1 MVQPSWEWVLMGV
14 VSTALNQGKWASYN
28 GVALEK
34 QRKNSLIFMHRLTC
48 RRAFVLLRWC
58 FHCFRYKWN
67 SKNLSLLL
75 VTPKRVIAVTQYI
88 EPYIWK
94 KNSCQTTLIKLV
106 EDWKRSLHDQKVL
119 GVLTIDSS
127 KAFDSLHP
135 LLLLAKPSA
144 YGFSDEDIG
153 LLRSYFSEGTN
164 SVRIGTETS
173 SEWK

>member
-88 EPYIWK
+88 EPYMK
-94 KNSCQTTLIKLV
+94 KEQLPDNTNKTSRGLEKVAAWPKGTRFFNNRLIK
-106 EDWKRSLHDQKVL
+106 SLRFTTPVA
-119 GVLTIDSS
+119 I
-127 KAFDSLHP
+127 
-135 LLLLAKPSA
+135 
-144 YGFSDEDIG
+144 IG
-153 LLRSYFSEGTN
+153 EAERIWFQRRRYRTVKIVLLRRN
-164 SVRIGTETS
+164 
-173 SEWK
+173 K